1 MTTKTKKGAT
11 RPVKSMRSTTN
22 GTGQKKSLNMMQRR
36 VRHATRDVS
45 YRKDLTKAAMRRAAA
60 IIRSPKPLPKRKGAK
75 DAAKKE

>member
-1 MTTKTKKGAT
+1 
-11 RPVKSMRSTTN
+11 
-22 GTGQKKSLNMMQRR
+22 MMQRR

-60 IIRSPKPLPKRKGAK
+60 IIRSQKPLPKRKGAK